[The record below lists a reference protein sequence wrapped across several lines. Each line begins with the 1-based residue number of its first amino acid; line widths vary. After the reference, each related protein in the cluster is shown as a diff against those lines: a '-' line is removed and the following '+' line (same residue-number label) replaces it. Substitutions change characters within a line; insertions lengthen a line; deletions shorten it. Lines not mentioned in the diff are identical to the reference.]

1 MSCYRE
7 NSVYF
12 LYFSD
17 ISRLEV
23 GIIKKNDGIFFRIVG
38 YSDCIG
44 YSVCPLE
51 GRNMNVKA
59 LKCFPLFSLAIVII
73 SCNVFYGVGRAEPYT
88 ENNPTGF
95 YEVPLTSENLN
106 RLSFGTSS
114 REASGST
121 SAHQPGCVIED
132 KLAENGT
139 IIITSTNGSNNA
151 GKIAGSEDGIAFFF
165 KEVDRGM
172 NFRLSADFYIE
183 AYGFSNGKTDLN
195 GQEGFGIMAR
205 DYVPQ
210 YIWTGSDGKTYD
222 ATMEGIRTGI
232 NTETGETSNTGNT
245 TNGMYY
251 TGKGRADGP
260 GGSGNMIMVG
270 GVKRGARVYW
280 RTGVTDPIG
289 DAVTNAD
296 TVADASKAKFY
307 YLPREFADYSM
318 YGTGKAGVESRPDFP
333 SAGLTYSLMLEKTNS
348 GFKARIT
355 PPKGKGVT
363 KDRFPVDGA
372 VLEYNDLYVEKGVT
386 KAGELYFPDAEDML
400 FSINKEKYYV
410 GFFACRDAKVIISNI
425 RYEEARVEDA
435 APLIILPPESFS
447 PAFSVVSPAAAS
459 VEDYTLYAR
468 SNVEG
473 VLSVKLNNG
482 PVKNYEGVWTTEKSN
497 ASAEPFELFTIP
509 GQKLQD
515 GDNVFNLVFTPFTE
529 QDNFGYLLSDTNSI
543 RRTFVVHKGGI
554 TDNDSI
560 YVAPEGRSYNAGT
573 RESPLDLDTAIAYVR
588 PGQRIIMLK
597 GIYTPF
603 YVNIPRYNNGLE
615 GNYKYIIA
623 EERDKAIIDFRK
635 DDVNAKGFEL
645 RGDYWYIS
653 GIHIRNTPNKV
664 KGLTVMGSH
673 NVVEWVKTYFN
684 GDTGIQISG
693 SSTEPKAM
701 WPRNNQIR
709 YCESFANMDESREDA
724 DGFASKLTSGEGNV
738 FKWCVAH
745 HNADDGWDLFAKKE
759 TGAIGALKLEHCIA
773 YSNGKFL
780 NAELSSLYGG
790 TGVAEESSRS
800 GGNGFKMGGE
810 GIPVTHE
817 AEDCL
822 AFNNDADGFTSNSDP
837 AILLT
842 HCTSYDNGGTIEDD
856 SPTASKPGNY
866 AIYGAGSAGYT
877 GLDEVITQIV
887 SLYSSTSPRDR
898 DRVEPKTPSSGYWWG
913 GEQTINKSGRTLTAS
928 DNMVSTVIP
937 YHPGGAAPFDNTIKG
952 NFLVIQSHSHGGEY
966 GTGDTGF
973 YVLNGFM
980 QLKNVYDLV
989 TPGARGLWDKGE

>member
-1 MSCYRE
+1 
-7 NSVYF
+7 
-12 LYFSD
+12 
-17 ISRLEV
+17 
-23 GIIKKNDGIFFRIVG
+23 
-38 YSDCIG
+38 
-44 YSVCPLE
+44 
-51 GRNMNVKA
+51 MNVKF
-59 LKCFPLFSLAIVII
+59 LKHLLFFFLAGIII
-73 SCNVFYGVGRAEPYT
+73 SCDLFDGAALYK
-88 ENNPTGF
+88 ENNPNGF
-95 YEVPLTSENLN
+95 YEVPLTGDNLN

-114 REASGST
+114 REANGST

-132 KLAENGT
+132 NLAVDGT
-139 IIITSTNGSNNA
+139 VTITSSNGSNNA

-165 KEVDRGM
+165 KEVDRGV
-172 NFRLSADFYIE
+172 NFRLSADFHVDI
-183 AYGFSNGKTDLN
+183 YGFSNGKTDLN

-222 ATMEGIRTGI
+222 GTMEGIRTGI
-232 NTETGETSNTGNT
+232 NTETGEPSNTGNT

-307 YLPREFADYSM
+307 FLPREFADYSM

-333 SAGLTYSLMLEKTNS
+333 TAGLTYSLMLEKTNS
-348 GFKARIT
+348 GFKAKIT
-355 PPKGKGVT
+355 PPRGVGKGVT
-363 KDRFPVDGA
+363 KDRSPVDGA
-372 VLEYNDLYVEKGVT
+372 VLEYSDLYVEKGVT

-410 GFFACRDAKVIISNI
+410 GFFACRDAKVTISNI
-425 RYEEARVEDA
+425 RYEEARVEDG
-435 APLIILPPESFS
+435 APLTILPPESYA
-447 PAFSVVSPAAAS
+447 PAFTVVSPETAS
-459 VEDYTLYAR
+459 IEDYTLYAR
-468 SNVEG
+468 ANVEG
-473 VLSVKLNNG
+473 VLSVSLNSG
-482 PVKNYEGVWTTEKSN
+482 PVKNYEGLWTTEKSN
-497 ASAEPFELFTIP
+497 ASAEPFELFTVS

-515 GDNVFNLVFTPFTE
+515 GDNVFTLVFTPFAE
-529 QDNFGYLLSDTNSI
+529 QNNFEYLLSNTDSI
-543 RRTFVVHKGGI
+543 RRTFIVHKDSI
-554 TDNDSI
+554 TNDDYI
-560 YVAPEGRSYNAGT
+560 YVAPEGRAYNAGT

-597 GIYTPF
+597 GIYTPL
-603 YVNIPRYNNGLE
+603 YVNIPRYNNGAE
-615 GNYKYIIA
+615 DGYKYIIA
-623 EERDKAIIDFRK
+623 EERDKVIIDFRK
-635 DDVNAKGFEL
+635 DLNAKGFEV

-653 GIHIRNTPNKV
+653 GIHIRSAPNKV

-701 WPRNNQIR
+701 WPHNNQIL

-780 NAELSSLYGG
+780 NAELSALYGG
-790 TGVAEESSRS
+790 NGVAEESSRS

-817 AEDCL
+817 AEDCIS
-822 AFNNDADGFTSNSDP
+822 FNNDADGFTSNSDP

-856 SPTASKPGNY
+856 SPTANKPGNY

-877 GLDEVITQIV
+877 GLDAVITQIV
-887 SLYSSTSPRDR
+887 SLYSSASPRDR
-898 DRVEPKTPSSGYWWG
+898 DRVEAKTPSSGYWWD
-913 GEQTINKSGRTLTAS
+913 GEQTINKSGRTLTAAA
-928 DNMVSTVIP
+928 NMVSTVIP
-937 YHPGGAAPFDNTIKG
+937 YHPGGSAPFDGSIKG
-952 NFLVIQSHSHGGEY
+952 NFLVIKSLEGGKAY
-966 GTGDTGF
+966 GTGDTG
-973 YVLNGFM
+973 YYELNEFM
-980 QLKNVYDLV
+980 RLKDVYDLV
-989 TPGARGLWDKGE
+989 TPGARGLWD